1 MTSFKLPLLQ
11 NREAALETCAY
22 CPKLCRA
29 SCPVADVESS
39 ETLTPWGK
47 MGLAWYQARGSLELN
62 SSYAATAWGCSS
74 CFACREHCDH
84 RNPVAET
91 LLDARAEAFVRGLEP
106 PRARSVAKAEPKR
119 RERREASLAA
129 LADHPAVDPHAKS
142 ALLLG
147 CAYSNQ
153 EPDLCRAALDVM
165 LRIHGPVRLLS
176 GCCGAVS
183 RAAGDAETAQRE
195 ERGLLGAAQGA
206 EQVIVLDPGCAGAGR
221 QEGLRAAGALTLIEL
236 VAQRLDLLERLNDMP
251 YPTRWHDPCQLGRGL
266 GVYEAPR
273 AVLTRILGEAPEEFA
288 RSREE
293 AVCSGAGG
301 LLPVTMPDASG
312 RIAAA
317 RIADH
322 EEAGGGAIVTGCASS
337 LRRFRKSGA
346 EALDIVA
353 LIARSL
359 AAGDG

>member
-1 MTSFKLPLLQ
+1 MTSLKLPLLHD
-11 NREAALETCAY
+11 REAALETCAY

-29 SCPVADVESS
+29 ACPVADAESS

-62 SSYAATAWGCSS
+62 SSYAATAWGCTT
-74 CFACREHCDH
+74 CYACREHCDH

-106 PRARSVAKAEPKR
+106 AAARSVAKAEPKR
-119 RERREASLAA
+119 RERRELALAA
-129 LADHPAVDPHAKS
+129 LADHPAVDPQARG

-147 CAYSNQ
+147 CAYAIQ
-153 EPDLCRAALDVM
+153 EPELCRAALDVVAAVY
-165 LRIHGPVRLLS
+165 GNVRLLG

-183 RAAGDAETAQRE
+183 RAAGDAETGRLE
-195 ERGLLGAAQGA
+195 EQALRDAAVGA
-206 EQVIVLDPGCAGAGR
+206 ERVIVLDPGCAGAGR
-221 QEGLRAAGALTLIEL
+221 ETGLRALGAVTLIEL
-236 VAQRLDLLERLNDMP
+236 VAQRLDLLNRLPKEER
-251 YPTRWHDPCQLGRGL
+251 PTRWHDPCQLGRGL
-266 GVYEAPR
+266 GVYEEPR
-273 AVLTRILGEAPEEFA
+273 AVLTRILGEAPGEFA

-301 LLPVTMPDASG
+301 LLPMTMPDASD

-322 EEAGGGAIVTGCASS
+322 QEEGGGVIVTGCASS
-337 LRRFRKSGA
+337 LRRFRRSGA
-346 EALDIVA
+346 DARDIVD

>member
-11 NREAALETCAY
+11 HREAALETCAY

-29 SCPVADVESS
+29 ACPVADVESS

-62 SSYAATAWGCSS
+62 SSYAATAWGCSG
-74 CFACREHCDH
+74 CYACRDHCDH
-84 RNPVAET
+84 KNPVAET

-106 PRARSVAKAEPKR
+106 PRARSIAKSEPKR
-119 RERREASLAA
+119 RERREAALTA
-129 LADHPAVDPHAKS
+129 LAEHPAVDPNAQS

-147 CAYSNQ
+147 CAYANQ
-153 EPDLCRAALDVM
+153 EPELSRAALDVV
-165 LRIHGPVRLLS
+165 LRVHGKVRLLS
-176 GCCGAVS
+176 GCCGGVS
-183 RAAGDAETAQRE
+183 RAAGDAETAERE
-195 ERGLLGAAQGA
+195 ERALAAAA
-206 EQVIVLDPGCAGAGR
+206 ESSKQLIVLDPGCAGGGR
-221 QEGLRAAGALTLIEL
+221 ESGLRARGALTLVEL
-236 VAQRLDLLERLNDMP
+236 VATRLDLLGRLDVP
-251 YPTRWHDPCQLGRGL
+251 SGARWHDPCQLGRGL
-266 GVYEAPR
+266 GVFEAPR
-273 AVLTRILGEAPEEFA
+273 AILTRILGEAPGEFA

-322 EEAGGGAIVTGCASS
+322 EDAGGGTIVTGCASS
-337 LRRFRKSGA
+337 LRRFKKSGA
-346 EALDIVA
+346 EALDIVD

-359 AAGDG
+359 AAGDA

>member
-11 NREAALETCAY
+11 EREAALETCAY

-29 SCPVADVESS
+29 ACPVADVESS

-47 MGLAWYQARGSLELN
+47 MGIAWYQARGSLELN
-62 SSYAATAWGCSS
+62 SSYAATAWGCTT
-74 CFACREHCDH
+74 CYACREHCDH

-106 PRARSVAKAEPKR
+106 PRARDVAKAEPR
-119 RERREASLAA
+119 RRARREAGLAA
-129 LADHPAVDPHAKS
+129 LADHPAVDADATS

-153 EPDLCRAALDVM
+153 EPELCRAALDVV
-165 LRIHGPVRLLS
+165 LRVHGRVRLLS

-183 RAAGDAETAQRE
+183 RAAGDAETARRE
-195 ERGLLGAAQGA
+195 EQGLVSAARGA
-206 EQVIVLDPGCAGAGR
+206 ERLIVLDPGCAGGGR
-221 QEGLRAAGALTLIEL
+221 DSGLRAAGAVTLIEL
-236 VAQRLDLLERLNDMP
+236 VAQRLDLLGRLEDMP
-251 YPTRWHDPCQLGRGL
+251 RPLRWHDPCQLGRGL

-273 AVLTRILGEAPEEFA
+273 AVLTRILGEAPAEFA

-301 LLPVTMPDASG
+301 LLPLTMPDASA
-312 RIAAA
+312 RIAAQRLA
-317 RIADH
+317 EHA
-322 EEAGGGAIVTGCASS
+322 EEGGGTVVTGCASS
-337 LRRFRKSGA
+337 SRRFKKSGA
-346 EALDIVA
+346 EVLDIVA
-353 LIARSL
+353 LVARSL
-359 AAGDG
+359 ATGDG